1 MKELLLLMGTLLFF
15 FYPTITIL
23 ASDKQNLIERFEHP
37 ETSLIYQI
45 HLNSGK
51 SPKAAK
57 EEIRKGMIESERILS
72 MLQKRENYL
81 EGMKVE
87 RELTLEE
94 LEKELIEEEKYCKAF
109 IVYYDNPEKCPAY
122 DVHISLGK
130 AKKQAIKEIKLY
142 YMELTKRYF
151 ESGYTWKNCL
161 DYAKNKTEDITN
173 KISADDTVKI
183 EQHNKIVNSLLN

>member
-1 MKELLLLMGTLLFF
+1 MKQLLFLMGTLLFF
-15 FYPTITIL
+15 FYPAIIIL
-23 ASDKQNLIERFEHP
+23 ANDKQNLIERFEHP

-51 SPKAAK
+51 SPKKAK
-57 EEIRKGMIESERILS
+57 EEIRRGMIESEKILS

-81 EGMKVE
+81 KEMKVE

-94 LEKELIEEEKYCKAF
+94 FEKELIEEEKYCKDF

-122 DVHISLGK
+122 DVYISLGK
-130 AKKQAIKEIKLY
+130 PKRQVIKEIKLY
-142 YMELTKRYF
+142 YMELTKDYF
-151 ESGYTWKNCL
+151 ERGYTWKNCL
-161 DYAKNKTEDITN
+161 DYAKNKTEDIAN
-173 KISADDTVKI
+173 KISADDTIKI